1 MLSTIVP
8 AYLRLAG
15 NLATAILLAVTGKGI
30 GESTVISGIIVYL
43 STHLSYNVSFILISK
58 LGK

>member
-43 STHLSYNVSFILISK
+43 STGNHGSRE
-58 LGK
+58 